1 VIKVTKKHK
10 DITVGEPSLETRRSL
25 WSAGSLPRC
34 VIRQTYLT
42 LGGGAGGRS
51 LGSIFCITRIA
62 GLYLLL
68 LCRCVSV
75 RSITVE
81 KHELSKVEFEIIDKA
96 LKALQ
101 QSNLDPVT
109 ADKVTDLRNMFQD
122 AYTGWL
128 EIYEEA
134 A

>member
-1 VIKVTKKHK
+1 M
-10 DITVGEPSLETRRSL
+10 
-25 WSAGSLPRC
+25 LPP
-34 VIRQTYLT
+34 
-42 LGGGAGGRS
+42 
-51 LGSIFCITRIA
+51 
-62 GLYLLL
+62 
-68 LCRCVSV
+68 CRCVSV
-75 RSITVE
+75 RGSTVE

-109 ADKVTDLRNMFQD
+109 ADKVTDLRNMFRD

-128 EIYEEA
+128 EIYQEA

>member
-1 VIKVTKKHK
+1 MLTQRWRWCLGKP
-10 DITVGEPSLETRRSL
+10 GSRPTRHFPDSI
-25 WSAGSLPRC
+25 SATIDVKYAS
-34 VIRQTYLT
+34 
-42 LGGGAGGRS
+42 
-51 LGSIFCITRIA
+51 
-62 GLYLLL
+62 
-68 LCRCVSV
+68 CRCVSV

-128 EIYEEA
+128 EIYQEA

>member
-1 VIKVTKKHK
+1 
-10 DITVGEPSLETRRSL
+10 
-25 WSAGSLPRC
+25 

-109 ADKVTDLRNMFQD
+109 ADKVTDLRNMFLD

>member
-1 VIKVTKKHK
+1 VI
-10 DITVGEPSLETRRSL
+10 GP
-25 WSAGSLPRC
+25 
-34 VIRQTYLT
+34 TYLT